1 MKKNIFLLFIM
12 ALLFSGCYKDNKY
25 VVKKP
30 ANLIPEN
37 KLASIIK
44 EMDVVQGIMS
54 YNRTHSVNKPNSEPQ
69 YYDALFKH
77 FGVTSEQVR
86 QSMAYYISLG
96 KPMADIYDKVLE
108 QFSIDES
115 LLYEEQYARENNRL
129 DSTGVIHYQFMKHW
143 LYTVIDSTAPYS
155 FQPAF

>member
-30 ANLIPEN
+30 ADLIPEN

-44 EMDVVQGIMS
+44 EMDVIQGIMS
-54 YNRTHSVNKPNSEPQ
+54 YNRTHRVNKPDAEQQ
-69 YYDALFKH
+69 YYSALFKH
-77 FGVTSEQVR
+77 FGVTAEQVR
-86 QSMAYYISLG
+86 QSIAYYISLG

-115 LLYEEQYARENNRL
+115 LLYGEQYARDNNQL
-129 DSTGVIHYQFMKHW
+129 DSTGVYHYQFMKHW
-143 LYTVIDSTAPYS
+143 LYTVIDSTSPYN